1 MVNLG
6 YDITANENFPGETIY
21 NIAEE
26 GENTEE
32 LKKLHAAGAKLTLPS
47 PENRTYPDSRCRPIR

>member
-1 MVNLG
+1 MVATQHSRSDIAEEMVNLG

-26 GENTEE
+26 GENTE
-32 LKKLHAAGAKLTLPS
+32 
-47 PENRTYPDSRCRPIR
+47 